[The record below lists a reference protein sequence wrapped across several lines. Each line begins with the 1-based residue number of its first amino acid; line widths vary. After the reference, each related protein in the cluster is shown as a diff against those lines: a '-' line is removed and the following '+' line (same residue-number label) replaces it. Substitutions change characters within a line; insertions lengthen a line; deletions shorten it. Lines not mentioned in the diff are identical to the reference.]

1 MNAMFFGPLVLLFS
15 LSSRPAASQTQAA
28 DSLSLDAVIR
38 RVLETH
44 PAIQQAAQGVRAS
57 QARVLGSRSAYYP
70 EIEADGSYLRLEP
83 VASIDIAGLGAFDL
97 FPANNYDAHLSL
109 RHTVFDFGKRSTAV
123 DYAQSLELTADHTVE
138 LVQAGLAFDAIDTFY
153 AIIFLERSLDVQDD
167 QIAAL
172 ERHLDVTRERV
183 RTGSATD
190 FEVLTTQ
197 VRVATAQSRRIDLAN
212 ALERQTVRLRGLMG
226 LPADQPLN
234 LAGTFP
240 AAPAAPGAD
249 SLVAVA
255 LAQRPELKLARDG
268 EASAAIQGRLASLGD
283 RPSLAVGAMAGF
295 KNGYVPNLNTLK
307 GNWDAGV
314 QVRVPIFNGFRARSQ
329 VAETRATAEAA
340 QDHTQ
345 DVERRVTTE
354 VRQAVADVQAGV
366 QKLAASDLQVRQA
379 EAAVTMA
386 GVRYEAGV
394 ITNLDVLDAQTS
406 LQEARLMRLRA
417 QYDVVRARYELERAV
432 GARPW

>member
-1 MNAMFFGPLVLLFS
+1 MKATCLAFLILLS
-15 LSSRPAASQTQAA
+15 ALSASPAASQTPVA
-28 DSLSLDAVIR
+28 DSLSLEAVVR

-44 PAIQQAAQGVRAS
+44 PAVQQAAQGVRAS

-70 EIEADGSYLRLEP
+70 EIEADGSYLRLGP
-83 VASIDIAGLGAFDL
+83 TASIDIPNLGAFDL
-97 FPANNYDAHLSL
+97 YPANNYDAHLSL

-123 DYAQSLELTADHTVE
+123 DYAQSLEQTAGHTVE
-138 LVQAGLAFDAIDTFY
+138 VVQAGLAFEAIDTFY

-172 ERHLDVTRERV
+172 ERHLEVTREKV

-190 FEVLTTQ
+190 FEVLTTE

-212 ALERQTVRLRGLMG
+212 ALTQQAVRLRGLMG

-240 AAPAAPGAD
+240 AAPAAPAVD
-249 SLVAVA
+249 SLVALA
-255 LAQRPELKLARDG
+255 LTQRPELKISRDG
-268 EASAAIQGRLASLGD
+268 EASAAIQTRLASLGD
-283 RPSLAVGAMAGF
+283 RPSLAVGVMAGF

-314 QVRVPIFNGFRARSQ
+314 QVRVPIFDGFRVRRH
-329 VAETRATAEAA
+329 VAETQAAAEAA
-340 QDHTQ
+340 QDHTR

-366 QKLAASDLQVRQA
+366 EKLAASDLQVRQA
-379 EAAVTMA
+379 EAAVSMA
-386 GVRYEAGV
+386 DVRYEAGV

-432 GARPW
+432 GARVW